1 MHIKRSSISAY
12 ADRPQHSNRHS
23 GDDLPRAALWM
34 VTSALLF
41 AAMGEAVK
49 VASAHLP
56 NAMVVFFRNAFG
68 LAVLLPWLPSL
79 GTQGLRTA
87 AWREHLVR
95 ALAGLAAMY
104 CYFYAIGR
112 IGLSEAIVLNYSL
125 PLFVPLIARA
135 WLGERVP
142 ARLWPALGVGFLGI
156 VLILRP
162 GIGVFRP
169 AALLA
174 LAAAV
179 LAALAQVGVRR
190 LTRSEPILRIVFYFS
205 LISAVVSALPLF
217 FKAWTSPPRG
227 LWLVLVAVGVLASL
241 AQLLL
246 TRAYS
251 LAPATQVGPFIYS
264 SVVFAGVFDWW
275 LWGRVPDAAFVAG
288 AVLVCAAGILALRS
302 TAAPVAPPSVG

>member
-1 MHIKRSSISAY
+1 MAE
-12 ADRPQHSNRHS
+12 SNQAR
-23 GDDLPRAALWM
+23 DDLPRAALSM

-41 AAMGEAVK
+41 AAMGETVK
-49 VASAHLP
+49 IASAHLS
-56 NAMVVFFRNAFG
+56 NAMVVFFRNAIG
-68 LAVLLPWLPSL
+68 LVVLLPWLPSL
-79 GTQGLRTA
+79 GPQGLRTA

-95 ALAGLAAMY
+95 GLAGLAAMY

-135 WLGERVP
+135 WLGEHVP
-142 ARLWPALGVGFLGI
+142 PRLWPALGLGFLGI

-162 GIGVFRP
+162 GMGVFRP
-169 AALLA
+169 AALAA
-174 LAAAV
+174 LLAAV

-190 LTRSEPILRIVFYFS
+190 LTRSEPITRIVFYFS
-205 LISAVVSALPLF
+205 LISAVVSGAPLVSI
-217 FKAWTSPPRG
+217 WTQPPRG
-227 LWLVLVAVGVLASL
+227 VWPVLIALGVLATL

-302 TAAPVAPPSVG
+302 TGAPAPPPPV